1 MIYGPYKCRGIR
13 SKSAKMPKKAWEY
26 HYTARRKKCRDHL
39 WVTMILC
46 FLALCLV
53 ILLCGK
59 VLL

>member
-1 MIYGPYKCRGIR
+1 MIYGPYKCRGIHQKTVR
-13 SKSAKMPKKAWEY
+13 TPKKAREY
-26 HYTARRKKCRDHL
+26 HYTARRKKCRDHP

-46 FLALCLV
+46 FLALCFV